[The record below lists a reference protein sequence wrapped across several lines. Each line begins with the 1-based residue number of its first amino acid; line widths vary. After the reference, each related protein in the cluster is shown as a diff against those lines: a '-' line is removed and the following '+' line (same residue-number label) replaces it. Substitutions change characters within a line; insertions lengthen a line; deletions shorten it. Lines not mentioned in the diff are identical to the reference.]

1 MVKINELED
10 ISEDVAGLP
19 PLSDIVAMATVA
31 GLAAPVMIAM
41 LKAAYKTGKGIN
53 ALRKIAKRA
62 GVALSDKVMGED
74 ASDVSD
80 TDFSGQQTLLSNP
93 QFTLVIDTPGE
104 LDWSK
109 IGQHFPTLNQ
119 QPPEEFGQSESDMM
133 ITLSNQEEVDKLT
146 AILTRANV
154 PFKDIS
160 GQALHPEVH
169 TEAEEQPMAQAPQPQ
184 EEIMPIDAN
193 AILNFVNDMESKQQF
208 TPEYADQIRNAISSL
223 GAARK
228 TLSPHVLLQLMTML
242 TQGR

>member
-10 ISEDVAGLP
+10 ISEDVTALP

-169 TEAEEQPMAQAPQPQ
+169 TEAEQPMAQAPQPQ